1 MADSNSGNILGN
13 LINEG
18 VNFGFGLFAYS
29 RDKIEQTVQKLV
41 DQGKVERKDAQS
53 FTHDLIQTGE
63 EQRAEVKKMVQE
75 QVRSDL
81 ENLGIA
87 NNGQNQLTA
96 ADIRQI
102 VREEIAASK
111 DKEGTK

>member
-1 MADSNSGNILGN
+1 MADNNSNILGN

-18 VNFGFGLFAYS
+18 VNFGFGLFDYS

-41 DQGKVERKDAQS
+41 DQGKIERKDAQS
-53 FTHDLIQTGE
+53 FTHELVQTGE
-63 EQRAEVKKMVQE
+63 EQRAEVKKMVQD

-87 NNGQNQLTA
+87 NAQNQLTA

-111 DKEGTK
+111 EGSN

>member
-1 MADSNSGNILGN
+1 MADNNNSNILGN

-41 DQGKVERKDAQS
+41 DQGKIERKDAQS
-53 FTHDLIQTGE
+53 FTHELVQTGE
-63 EQRAEVKKMVQE
+63 EQREEVKKMVQD
-75 QVRSDL
+75 QVRSGL
-81 ENLGIA
+81 QNLGLT
-87 NNGQNQLTA
+87 NNQNGLTA
-96 ADIRQI
+96 EDIRRI

-111 DKEGTK
+111 GESK

>member
-1 MADSNSGNILGN
+1 MADNNSNILGN

-41 DQGKVERKDAQS
+41 DQGKIERKDAQS
-53 FTHDLIQTGE
+53 FTHELVQTGE
-63 EQRAEVKKMVQE
+63 EQRAEVKKMVQD

-87 NNGQNQLTA
+87 NAQNQLTA

-111 DKEGTK
+111 EGSN